1 MRRLIVV
8 VGLCFANLMLV
19 GQSYADVA
27 TVTQAIAAKKPLK
40 QIMQEAVEAGE
51 SIEDVM
57 ADIIQAAPS
66 MAYEATRLAVQ
77 LAPEKKDA
85 ILNRAVALGLN
96 SDLVKQSFVSNSNNL
111 STSSGQNN
119 NHSTTPSTNGNT
131 GGGGVFTGTIFIPV
145 NPIISQPSDGTNTS
159 VGGGGCSGNT
169 VLTKNPATGISR
181 CATKS

>member
-57 ADIIQAAPS
+57 ADIIEVVPS
-66 MAYEATRLAVQ
+66 MAYEATRLAVE
-77 LAPEKKDA
+77 LAPAKKEE
-85 ILNRAVALGLN
+85 ILSRAVALGLN
-96 SDLVKQSFVSNSNNL
+96 SDLVKQSFISNNNIGF
-111 STSSGQNN
+111 SSEQANN
-119 NHSTTPSTNGNT
+119 NSPLPSINSNT
-131 GGGGVFTGTIFIPV
+131 GGGGVFTGTTFIPV
-145 NPIISQPSDGTNTS
+145 NPIISQPSNETNSS
-159 VGGGGCSGNT
+159 VGGSGCSGNM
-169 VLTKNPATGISR
+169 VLVKNPTTGISR

>member
-57 ADIIQAAPS
+57 ADIIQVAPS
-66 MAYEATRLAVQ
+66 MAYEATQLAAQ
-77 LAPEKKDA
+77 LAPEKKEA

-96 SDLVKQSFVSNSNNL
+96 SDLVKQSFSSSNNIGV
-111 STSSGQNN
+111 SSGQANN
-119 NHSTTPSTNGNT
+119 NSTTPSTKGNT
-131 GGGGVFTGTIFIPV
+131 GSGGVLTGTTFIPV
-145 NPIISQPSDGTNTS
+145 NNVISQPSTGNNTS
-159 VGGGGCSGNT
+159 VGGGGCSGST
-169 VLTKNPATGISR
+169 SLTKNPTTGISR

>member
-8 VGLCFANLMLV
+8 LGLCFANLMLTE
-19 GQSYADVA
+19 QSYADVA

-57 ADIIQAAPS
+57 ADIIQVAPS
-66 MAYEATRLAVQ
+66 MAYEATRLAVE
-77 LAPEKKDA
+77 LAPDKKEA

-96 SDLVKQSFVSNSNNL
+96 SDLVKQSFISNNIGV
-111 STSSGQNN
+111 SSGQSTNN
-119 NHSTTPSTNGNT
+119 STLPSSNGNT
-131 GGGGVFTGTIFIPV
+131 GSGGVLTGTTFIPV
-145 NPIISQPSDGTNTS
+145 NNVISQPPTGTNTS
-159 VGGGGCSGNT
+159 VGGGGCSGST
-169 VLTKNPATGISR
+169 SLTKNPSTGVSR